1 MTPVPHDHA
10 ALRHALEAF
19 GFRST
24 PQRLAIYDH
33 LIRADGHPTAEE
45 IFHAVRPFLPKIS
58 LATVYKT
65 LEVLVAI
72 GVASRLTGFEES
84 GAARYDARR
93 EEHYHFRC
101 LQTGA
106 VYDLPTRFDPELI
119 TKLDPE
125 LTSELERK
133 GFRVTGYRL
142 ELVGYQDQGSGPF
155 AHGSGHGPTAQVP
168 APCPAS
174 KPGGSQA

>member
-1 MTPVPHDHA
+1 MIPVPLDHA
-10 ALRHALEAF
+10 ALRQALEAF
-19 GFRST
+19 GFRCT

-45 IFHAVRPFLPKIS
+45 IFHAVRPSLPKIS

-72 GVASRLTGFEES
+72 GVSSRLTGFEES
-84 GAARYDARR
+84 GSARYDARR

>member
-1 MTPVPHDHA
+1 MIPVPLDHA
-10 ALRHALEAF
+10 ALRQALEAF
-19 GFRST
+19 GFRCT

-33 LIRADGHPTAEE
+33 LSQADGHPTAEE
-45 IFHAVRPFLPKIS
+45 IFHSVRPSLPKIS

-72 GVASRLTGFEES
+72 GVSSRLTGFEES
-84 GAARYDARR
+84 GSARYDARR

-101 LQTGA
+101 LRTGA
-106 VYDLPTRFDPELI
+106 VHDLPTRFDPELI
-119 TKLDPE
+119 SKLDPE

-142 ELVGYQDQGSGPF
+142 ELVGYQDLGTGPF
-155 AHGSGHGPTAQVP
+155 AHGSGHEPATDLP